1 MVKPGSVLAVLASL
15 IAASAA
21 HTQQSP
27 MPEDIAW
34 KLIEIGRTVD
44 PPKTAALYAPL
55 QQKEPYAGVKI
66 ERDVKYGP
74 AERNLL
80 DVFTPE
86 AGSPARPVL
95 IFVHG
100 GGFTSGNKRS
110 GFSNAFYDN
119 IMLWAVK
126 NGFVGVNMTYR
137 LAPASPWPAGAE
149 DVGAAVQWV
158 ADNIG
163 AHGGD
168 GARIFLMGHS
178 AGAAH
183 VAGYVSHPEFHK
195 VKNGGLKGA
204 IMVSGIYDLATWP
217 AGGSAEA
224 AYYGSD
230 PSLYAERTAMKGLL
244 ATDIPL
250 MFVSAE
256 LDLPFFV
263 QQLNLMK
270 EATCK
275 GPHGCVRTLIL
286 PQHSHMSEVYS
297 INTADTRLTDQ
308 IMEFVKG
315 SATRRCTMSCN

>member
-1 MVKPGSVLAVLASL
+1 MAKAKLVLTAAAL
-15 IAASAA
+15 ILTSAA
-21 HTQQSP
+21 QAQQSP
-27 MPEDIAW
+27 MPDDIAW

-55 QQKEPYAGVKI
+55 QQKQPYAGVKV

-74 AERNLL
+74 TARNLL

-86 AGSPARPVL
+86 ATSLARPVL

-100 GGFTSGNKRS
+100 GGFTTGNKRS
-110 GFSNAFYDN
+110 NFSDAFYDN
-119 IMLWAVK
+119 IMLWAVN

-149 DVGAAVQWV
+149 DIGAAVKWV

-163 AHGGD
+163 ARGGD

-183 VAGYVSHPEFHK
+183 VAGYVSHPEFHQ

-204 IMVSGIYDLATWP
+204 IMVSGIYDLQTWP
-217 AGGSAEA
+217 AGGASET

-230 PSLYAERTAMKGLL
+230 VSLYPERSAIKGLVS
-244 ATDIPL
+244 TDIPI

-256 LDLPFFV
+256 LDLPLFV
-263 QQLNLMK
+263 QQLNIMK

-275 GPHGCVRTLIL
+275 GPHGCARTLIL

-297 INTADTRLTDQ
+297 INTADDRLTSQ
-308 IMEFVKG
+308 ILGFVKG
-315 SATRRCTMSCN
+315 TK